1 VKAARGG
8 LIKEVLMADPAPFRQ
23 PDAGV
28 EPHFEFERFDVYR
41 VALEFQSLVPR
52 LVGRRGL
59 AALRD
64 QLCRASA
71 SILLNTAEGC
81 GRTSRGE
88 KASFYAIARGSAME
102 CAAALD
108 ILLTR
113 GVISF
118 ALHRQARG
126 LLIRVTQML
135 TKLILRMQP

>member
-1 VKAARGG
+1 MKAARGG
-8 LIKEVLMADPAPFRQ
+8 LMKEVQMTNPASFRQ
-23 PDAGV
+23 PDASA
-28 EPHFEFERFDVYR
+28 EPRFEYERFDVYR
-41 VALEFQSLVPR
+41 VALEFQSLLPR
-52 LVGRRGL
+52 LVARRGH

-64 QLCRASA
+64 QVNRASA

-113 GVISF
+113 GVISL